1 MSWSLD
7 RLPRMFSISVNSRIG
22 PTIVALVALW
32 GARGLVRPIEHL
44 LSPDTAAEK
53 FNSEQIVV
61 MAGQGG
67 TLAFLG
73 GMRSMLANGCWLRT
87 NLAWEKCDLGGT
99 TKLIELTVAADERPL
114 YFWLNGARM
123 IANDMPEWRM
133 TSLAPRAYRAVV
145 NEEQAQLALRFLEKG
160 LHWHGGDTE
169 IYVEMA
175 NIHLRRRGDLEAA
188 AHFYHLA
195 AEQPGA
201 PYYAARI
208 YGELLRELHRPAEAL
223 AWLRRT
229 LPMLPKNDPMAARDL
244 VEDRIRS
251 LERELANHGSN
262 AF

>member
-1 MSWSLD
+1 
-7 RLPRMFSISVNSRIG
+7 MFLNSANSRIG
-22 PTIVALVALW
+22 VAVVAFATLLV
-32 GARGLVRPIEHL
+32 ARGLVQPIERQ
-44 LSPDTAAEK
+44 LSVDGAADK
-53 FNSEQIVV
+53 FNSEQFVV
-61 MAGQGG
+61 AAGQGG
-67 TLAFLG
+67 TLALLG
-73 GMRSMLANGCWLRT
+73 GMRSMLASGCWLQT
-87 NLAWEKCDLGGT
+87 NLAWEKCDLIGT

-133 TSLAPRAYRAVV
+133 TGLAPRAYRAVV

-160 LHWHGGDTE
+160 LRWHGADTE

-188 AHFYHLA
+188 AHFYRLA

-208 YGELLRELHRPAEAL
+208 YGQLLHEMHRPAEAL
-223 AWLRRT
+223 AWLRQT
-229 LPMLPKNDPMAARDL
+229 LPMLPQNDPMAARDL

-251 LERELANHGSN
+251 LERELANHDSN